1 MDFKRLLSQEIG
13 KRKQQA
19 QEERHTKRSK
29 TDNTLQKAVGSREKA
44 INNAPEEVKDTGEG
58 PGSQTPEVRQSEK
71 EGTSPG
77 TAKAPIELWNGQTLR
92 GLNDESKVRMAVR
105 DAEKKDAYLAQL
117 EREKASSRTIDAA
130 MISDDGSREALATQI
145 RAILKDIVREWESGV
160 QSDAL
165 EPQRVLYETKRDL
178 VELLYRLRS
187 NSLKPNMLT
196 SLATVLYHVQRAQF
210 KEANES
216 YLKLSIGNVAW
227 PIGVKSVGIHERSAS
242 LKITGESKD
251 KSANIMLDDK
261 TRRWIT
267 TVKRLITY
275 KERSY
280 QKTLQDA

>member
-19 QEERHTKRSK
+19 QEERHTKRNK
-29 TDNTLQKAVGSREKA
+29 TDDTPQKAVGSREKA
-44 INNAPEEVKDTGEG
+44 IDNAVEQAQDTGER
-58 PGSQTPEVRQSEK
+58 PDIHTPEVPQSEK
-71 EGTSPG
+71 EGTGPG
-77 TAKAPIELWNGQTLR
+77 TAKAPIEHWNGQTLR
-92 GLNDESKVRMAVR
+92 GLDDESKVRMAVR
-105 DAEKKDAYLAQL
+105 DTEKKEAYLSQL
-117 EREKASSRTIDAA
+117 EREAAVSRTIDVA
-130 MISDDGSREALATQI
+130 MISDDGSHEVLATQI
-145 RAILKDIVREWESGV
+145 RAILKDIVREWESNV
-160 QSDAL
+160 QNDAP
-165 EPQRVLYETKRDL
+165 EPQRVLYEAKRDL

-267 TVKRLITY
+267 SVKRLITY
-275 KERSY
+275 KEKSY
-280 QKTLQDA
+280 QETLQDT

>member
-19 QEERHTKRSK
+19 QEERHTKRNK
-29 TDNTLQKAVGSREKA
+29 TDNTPQKAVGSREEA
-44 INNAPEEVKDTGEG
+44 IDNAVEQAKDTEEA
-58 PGSQTPEVRQSEK
+58 PDSQTAEVRQSEK

-77 TAKAPIELWNGQTLR
+77 TAKALAELWNGQTLR
-92 GLNDESKVRMAVR
+92 GLDDESKVRMAVR
-105 DAEKKDAYLAQL
+105 DIEKKEAYLSQL
-117 EREKASSRTIDAA
+117 EREKAASRTIDIA
-130 MISDDGSREALATQI
+130 MISDDGGREVLATQV
-145 RAILKDIVREWESGV
+145 RAILKDIIREWESSV
-160 QSDAL
+160 QSDD
-165 EPQRVLYETKRDL
+165 PKQQRVLYEAKRDL

-242 LKITGESKD
+242 LKITGEFKD

-267 TVKRLITY
+267 AVKRLITY
-275 KERSY
+275 KEISY

>member
-19 QEERHTKRSK
+19 QEERHTKRNK
-29 TDNTLQKAVGSREKA
+29 TDNTPQKEADSRESA
-44 INNAPEEVKDTGEG
+44 INNAVEYVQDTGEG
-58 PGSQTPEVRQSEK
+58 PDSQTSGVPQGEK
-71 EGTSPG
+71 EGTGSG
-77 TAKAPIELWNGQTLR
+77 TAKAPNELWNGQTLR
-92 GLNDESKVRMAVR
+92 GLDDQSKVRMAVR
-105 DAEKKDAYLAQL
+105 DTEKKEAYLAQL
-117 EREKASSRTIDAA
+117 EREVAASRTVDVA
-130 MISDDGSREALATQI
+130 MISDDGSREELATQI
-145 RAILKDIVREWESGV
+145 RAILKDIVREWESNV
-160 QSDAL
+160 QTDTP
-165 EPQRVLYETKRDL
+165 EPQRVLYEAKRDL

-242 LKITGESKD
+242 SKITGESKD

-267 TVKRLITY
+267 AVKRLITY
-275 KERSY
+275 KEKSY
-280 QKTLQDA
+280 QETLQGT